1 MSNPEAMDTIKFFME
16 DQIVSVNSDNN
27 VKETVQV
34 MSEKKIGAILISDG
48 KDFIG
53 IFTETDLLRK
63 VVAVE
68 ADLQSVKIKDVMSHP
83 LMTIDMNSS
92 MVAAFVIM
100 QQKNLRHLAVTDKK
114 QVIGIL
120 SIKDIANYYVEK
132 FRPKK

>member
-1 MSNPEAMDTIKFFME
+1 MSNPESMDTIKFFME
-16 DQIVSVNSDNN
+16 DQIISVNSDSS

-34 MSEKKIGAILISDG
+34 MSEKKIGAVLISDG
-48 KDFIG
+48 KDFVG

-68 ADLQSVKIKDVMSHP
+68 SDLKTVNIKDVMSHP

>member
-1 MSNPEAMDTIKFFME
+1 MSNPESMDTIKFFME
-16 DQIVSVNSDNN
+16 DQIISVNSDNS

-34 MSEKKIGAILISDG
+34 MSEKKIGAVLVSDG
-48 KDFIG
+48 KDFVG

-68 ADLQSVKIKDVMSHP
+68 SDLKAVNIKDVMSHP

>member
-1 MSNPEAMDTIKFFME
+1 MSSPESMDTIKFFME
-16 DQIVSVNSDNN
+16 DQIISVNSDNS

-34 MSEKKIGAILISDG
+34 MSEKKIGAVLVSDG
-48 KDFIG
+48 KDFVG

-68 ADLQSVKIKDVMSHP
+68 SDLNIVSIKDVMSQP

-100 QQKNLRHLAVTDKK
+100 QQKNLRHLAVTEKK
-114 QVIGIL
+114 KVIGIL